1 MKSQK
6 LKDLLNKI
14 TQGELRIVTNYT
26 GLGVEKIIEG
36 GNQIEICV
44 LRGYNYTGDTEE
56 KTDQEFAA
64 NAELIS
70 LAPQL
75 AKRVIELGELLS
87 EAMKKEEEIFNAN
100 KREADW
106 FNNNTPYVGQTVEY
120 KSYPPLPK
128 WVDKA
133 KQLLNQ

>member
-1 MKSQK
+1 MQTEK
-6 LKDLLNKI
+6 LKDLLTKI

-75 AKRVIELGELLS
+75 AKRVIEL
-87 EAMKKEEEIFNAN
+87 EEVM
-100 KREADW
+100 REVDA
-106 FNNNTPYVGQTVEY
+106 
-120 KSYPPLPK
+120 
-128 WVDKA
+128 WVKPHDERTEKIIS
-133 KQLLNQ
+133 KISNLLNQ